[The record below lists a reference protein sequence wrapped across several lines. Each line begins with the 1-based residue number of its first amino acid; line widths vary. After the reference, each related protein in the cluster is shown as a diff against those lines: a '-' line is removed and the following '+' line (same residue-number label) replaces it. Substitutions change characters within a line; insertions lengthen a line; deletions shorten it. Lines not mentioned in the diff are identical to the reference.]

1 MPPTPAPTQTA
12 TATPGLPEV
21 LGNFQVGFIP
31 YNENAVLPEP
41 PIDVTLVIEPL
52 AGGSTVRHK
61 ITDPAGGFA
70 LSLSPGEYEIFT
82 LEVEAP
88 AMSLDPFHLQL
99 FTGSPKFTVPDKG
112 CTYVGRISIF
122 YFRLP
127 AGSLMEQVP
136 LAQEIAQ
143 DKTVPFTYLEG
154 GGLVPESAGVDLP
167 DEGERIQ
174 GAENCTIQLAELV
187 IAL

>member
-1 MPPTPAPTQTA
+1 
-12 TATPGLPEV
+12 LPEV

-41 PIDVTLVIEPL
+41 PIDVTLIIEPL

-70 LSLSPGEYEIFT
+70 LSLSPGEYEILT

-88 AMSLDPFHLQL
+88 AMSPDPFDLL
-99 FTGSPKFTVPDKG
+99 TGRPKFTVPDKG
-112 CTYVGRISIF
+112 CTYVGRIFIF

-127 AGSLMEQVP
+127 AGSLDEQMALVQE
-136 LAQEIAQ
+136 LAQTGKSVYLI
-143 DKTVPFTYLEG
+143 YLESG
-154 GGLVPESAGVDLP
+154 SLVPESAGVDLP
-167 DEGERIQ
+167 DESERIQ